1 MAIDGARAM
10 RCAYHRVKL
19 RILRFTPALTQLRLY
34 RRVPAGAAAAS
45 PFTGYRRMRRCP
57 PKPVN
62 GNARQ
67 ELRIGT
73 R

>member
-1 MAIDGARAM
+1 M

-19 RILRFTPALTQLRLY
+19 RILRFTPALPQLRLY
-34 RRVPAGAAAAS
+34 RRVPADAAAAS
-45 PFTGYRRMRRCP
+45 PFTGFRRMCRCP
-57 PKPVN
+57 PKAVK
-62 GNARQ
+62 GNAQQ

>member
-19 RILRFTPALTQLRLY
+19 RILRFTPALPQLRLY
-34 RRVPAGAAAAS
+34 RRVPADAAAAS
-45 PFTGYRRMRRCP
+45 PFTGYRRMRRCLA
-57 PKPVN
+57 KPVK
-62 GNARQ
+62 GNAQ
-67 ELRIGT
+67 QKLRLSS